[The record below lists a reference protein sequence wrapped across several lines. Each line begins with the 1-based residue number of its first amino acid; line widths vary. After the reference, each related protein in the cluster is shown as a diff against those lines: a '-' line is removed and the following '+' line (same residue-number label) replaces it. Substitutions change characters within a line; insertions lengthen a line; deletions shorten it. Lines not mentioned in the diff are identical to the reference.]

1 MTYPIRSADGEYGRG
16 SFLPGRNNKLGIS
29 WPRRHVASRPR
40 QGKYYIF
47 FMTHA
52 VREEEKSIHCTVLPS
67 VNVSRRVRLD
77 SRFSSFPI
85 QIFVW
90 KLMLLNCRFYTRL
103 AVLNSIY
110 GVVNVFNIGNWNL
123 RSKISVGIYIYLTS
137 NVLNIKKLRLD
148 HVFNAGNLKVG
159 IRMLVGFYTC
169 LTSNVVNIDITFW
182 RLVLECYFEFI
193 I

>member
-1 MTYPIRSADGEYGRG
+1 MASPPRCVTSSPRKVLH
-16 SFLPGRNNKLGIS
+16 FLYDA
-29 WPRRHVASRPR
+29 RH
-40 QGKYYIF
+40 
-47 FMTHA
+47 
-52 VREEEKSIHCTVLPS
+52 VREEKKSIHCTVLPS

-77 SRFSSFPI
+77 SRFSSFPSI

-90 KLMLLNCRFYTRL
+90 RLVLLNCRFYTRL

-123 RSKISVGIYIYLTS
+123 RSKVSVGIYIYLTS
-137 NVLNIKKLRLD
+137 NVLNIEKLRLD

-169 LTSNVVNIDITFW
+169 LTWVMWLT
-182 RLVLECYFEFI
+182 
-193 I
+193 